1 MTLADA
7 YRRTLDSIAAAAE
20 SAGRQQS
27 DVRLL
32 LATKTVQ
39 PDRLR
44 EAALAGARLF
54 GENRVQEALPKI
66 EPLLD
71 CDIEWHMIGHLQTN
85 KVRDALRFAS
95 CIHSVDRESL
105 VLALQ
110 KECLRL
116 GRTCDVLVEVNTSGE
131 ANKHGI
137 APDDVGRLLDAIA
150 ATPELRLR
158 GFMTIGAHSDDEG
171 TVRACFAS
179 LRRISERATAEGRVT
194 GGPPVLSM
202 GMSGDLAWA
211 IAEGSTLVRVGS
223 AIFGQ
228 RE

>member
-1 MTLADA
+1 MD
-7 YRRTLDSIAAAAE
+7 RIATAAE
-20 SAGRQQS
+20 SAGRQHES
-27 DVRLL
+27 VRLL
-32 LATKTVQ
+32 LATKTVP

-44 EAALAGARLF
+44 EAVAAGAHLF

-66 EPLLD
+66 EPLSD
-71 CDIEWHMIGHLQTN
+71 CAIEWHMIGHLQTN
-85 KVRDALRFAS
+85 KVRDALRFAT
-95 CIHSVDRESL
+95 CIQSVDRESL
-105 VLALQ
+105 VLELQ
-110 KECLRL
+110 KESLRV
-116 GRTCDVLVEVNTSGE
+116 GRVCDVLVEVNTSRE
-131 ANKHGI
+131 ASKHGI
-137 APDDVGRLLDAIA
+137 EPGNVGRLLDAVA

-158 GFMTIGAHSDDEG
+158 GFMTIGALSDDEG
-171 TVRACFAS
+171 IVRDCFAS

-211 IAEGSTLVRVGS
+211 IAEGSTMVRVGS